1 MCSIWLYYLDKMK
14 QDFYSKPRMLDGV
27 ARTRKPRISRPT
39 PPASKYVQPPV
50 FPVATAPSSP
60 TKKARFSK
68 LKKILPSNKKQV
80 AVFAAC
86 AMVLVGGAVVARFVL
101 TSCKVLACGKGNSA
115 LALQDDVD
123 PTKLKGEGDGRVN
136 VLLMGVGDSSHQAA
150 DLADTI
156 QIASLDPI
164 SKNVTLFSIP
174 RDLYIKIPGYGSD
187 RINAAHVYGE
197 RDKLP
202 GGGPELL
209 KQTISQNLGIP
220 IHYFARLDFSG
231 FRDAVEAVGGVEV
244 NVEETINDYSYP
256 DESNNGYST
265 FYIQAGRRFLDGA
278 TALKYARSRYTT
290 SDFDRSKR
298 QQKIMIALKDKAL
311 SLGTL
316 TNPVKINSLL
326 AGVGNDLKTDL
337 NVKEMVKLVK
347 MGKEITDQKITRAGL
362 DNNPDNYLAATNV
375 GGASVMVPKA
385 GDFSDIKKY
394 VRSLMPDG
402 YIKKED
408 GNVDVNNGTD
418 EPGIATATA
427 DLLKSYGY
435 KIRTVGDAP
444 TKDIQKTIIYDYSNG
459 AKPYTLRYLEKR
471 FGVKAQRKTAKP
483 NESHADIV
491 ITLGSD
497 YKLTE

>member
-1 MCSIWLYYLDKMK
+1 MYSSWLYYLDKMK
-14 QDFYSKPRMLDGV
+14 QDNYSKPRMLDGV
-27 ARTRKPRISRPT
+27 AKTRRPRIT
-39 PPASKYVQPPV
+39 PPTLPANKYVQPPV
-50 FPVATAPSSP
+50 FPVAKSAQAPV
-60 TKKARFSK
+60 KKTRFSK
-68 LKKILPSNKKQV
+68 FKKLLPSNKKQA
-80 AVFAAC
+80 AVFAGC
-86 AMVLVGGAVVARFVL
+86 ALVLIGGAVVARLIL

-136 VLLMGVGDSSHQAA
+136 VLLMGVGDASHQAA
-150 DLADTI
+150 DLTDTI

-174 RDLYIKIPGYGSD
+174 RDLYLKIPGYGSD

-197 RDKLP
+197 RDGLP

-231 FRDAVEAVGGVEV
+231 FSTAVEAVGGVEV
-244 NVEETINDYSYP
+244 NVDETIHDYSYP
-256 DESNNGYST
+256 DEATNGYST
-265 FYIQAGRRFLDGA
+265 FYIQAGRRFLDGT
-278 TALKYARSRYTT
+278 TALKYVRSRYTT

-298 QQKIMIALKDKAL
+298 QQKVMIALKEKAL

-326 AGVGNDLKTDL
+326 ASVGNDLKTDL
-337 NVKEMVKLVK
+337 NVKEMIKLIK
-347 MGKEITDQKITRAGL
+347 MGKEITEQKITRAGL
-362 DNNPDNYLAATNV
+362 DNNPDNYLASTNV

-385 GDFSDIKKY
+385 GDFSEIKKY

-408 GNVDVNNGTD
+408 GNVDVYNGT
-418 EPGIATATA
+418 EESGLATATA
-427 DLLKSYGY
+427 DLLKTYGY

-444 TKDIQKTIIYDYSNG
+444 NKDNQKTIIYDYSNG

-483 NESHADIV
+483 NEAHADIV
-491 ITLGSD
+491 ITLGRD